1 MSPRRLAIENYRGR
15 LVPRTLGLW
24 LAAAGCLSTVVVA
37 VAGGRVRA
45 AGWGATVGSLLVCA
59 AGVVDDLG
67 PAGPRGLAN
76 HLRSLASGHVT
87 TGIVKV
93 IVTLGAS
100 IVVVALEPMA
110 SGSAALAGVVLIAAS
125 TNVWNGLDVR
135 PGRALK
141 FTLVAMVGLLG
152 IDVALLPT
160 IPGIALGAAVAL
172 PVDLRER
179 SMLGDGGSNLL
190 GFTIGLGLYLVLP
203 VGAIWPAALAAVAL
217 NVVADTFTF
226 SRAIDAI
233 PPLRWFDRLGRARA

>member
-15 LVPRTLGLW
+15 LVPRTLGFW
-24 LAAAGCLSTVVVA
+24 LAAAAGLSTVVVA
-37 VAGGRVRA
+37 VTGGRVRA
-45 AGWGATVGSLLVCA
+45 EGWGATVGSLLVCA

-67 PAGPRGLAN
+67 PAGPRGLAS
-76 HLRSLASGHVT
+76 HLRSLASGRVT

-93 IVTLGAS
+93 IVTVGAS

-141 FTLVAMVGLLG
+141 FALVAIVGLLG

-160 IPGIALGAAVAL
+160 LPGIALGAAVAL

-233 PPLRWFDRLGRARA
+233 PPLRWFDRLGRVRA